1 MVRLET
7 SNEIYFP
14 LVTLVFGGGEER
26 VLNRPFVTKDALV
39 VIGSYHE
46 ICCLDVACDKGAF
59 YVGSR
64 VHIKH

>member
-1 MVRLET
+1 MVGLES

-14 LVTLVFGGGEER
+14 LVTLVCGGGEEC

-39 VIGSYHE
+39 VIGSYYE
-46 ICCLDVACDKGAF
+46 TCCLDVACDKGAF
-59 YVGSR
+59 YVCSR